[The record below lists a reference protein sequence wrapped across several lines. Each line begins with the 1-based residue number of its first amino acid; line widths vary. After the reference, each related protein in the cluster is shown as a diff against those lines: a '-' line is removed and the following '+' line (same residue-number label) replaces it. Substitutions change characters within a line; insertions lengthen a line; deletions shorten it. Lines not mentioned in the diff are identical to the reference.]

1 MEILGQSGTVG
12 IFGIFAIL
20 LVREALLFAGKHP
33 IQNGD
38 SKAVHTVPAQCPI
51 VTRMESKV
59 EEVHRLHTIRD
70 ADGVTVL
77 PRLAQQSRLQTELL
91 VEIRDGIAV
100 LVNGSAGTPTK
111 RAGSK

>member
-1 MEILGQSGTVG
+1 MEALGQGGTIG

-33 IQNGD
+33 IQKDGN
-38 SKAVHTVPAQCPI
+38 STAVHTVPNQCPI

-59 EEVHRLHTIRD
+59 EELHRLHTIRD
-70 ADGVTVL
+70 ADGVQVL

-91 VEIRDGIAV
+91 VEIRDGIGV
-100 LVNGSAGTPTK
+100 LVNGGADGSTK
-111 RAGSK
+111 RAV